1 MKKELIGALI
11 WACAMLALAL
21 GAAFANKFGYI
32 NHDTVLRMTTGAI
45 GLWLA
50 WYGNRLPKAFVRS
63 AQARQAQR
71 VSAWS
76 MVLSG
81 LAYAGLWAF
90 APIPLATWSGVGVIL
105 AGIAVTL
112 CYCLSQQTKVKVG

>member
-1 MKKELIGALI
+1 MKKELIGAFVWVCI
-11 WACAMLALAL
+11 MIVLAL
-21 GAAFANKFGYI
+21 GTTFANKLGYI
-32 NHDTVLRMTTGAI
+32 SHDTVLRVVTGAI

-63 AQARQAQR
+63 THGRQAQR

-81 LAYAGLWAF
+81 LIYAGLWAI
-90 APIPLATWSGVGVIL
+90 APIPVAVWAGTSIVL
-105 AGIAVTL
+105 AGIAMTL
-112 CYCLSQQTKVKVG
+112 GYCLLQQAKVV